1 VAGLRMFAAE
11 ARVRRLFATIGIL
24 VSLIVIAF
32 SSVLTTWLARGEN
45 TQELTDLTGRTTVWT
60 AVLNAPRDGYQVLFG
75 YGLSNKSF
83 NGLPIDSN
91 WLAAY
96 FDLGVIGVIICVALL
111 VFVLISAYFQPRGP
125 QSALALFLVTYLVI
139 TSLTETGLS
148 DASVYMLEL
157 ALAASLLVPARE
169 RPPG

>member
-1 VAGLRMFAAE
+1 
-11 ARVRRLFATIGIL
+11 
-24 VSLIVIAF
+24 
-32 SSVLTTWLARGEN
+32 
-45 TQELTDLTGRTTVWT
+45 
-60 AVLNAPRDGYQVLFG
+60 VLFG